1 LSNGSTVFVAS
12 GLDAGAGS
20 SSYIISDVSDHF
32 ADPGDYTIFLDFTPA
47 ASQVADAWMFTF
59 SNVSDTGNMDVS
71 TLRADNSY
79 DWVRQRS
86 GVPNINQGGPAES
99 PVTNRHRVAYY
110 VSGTNGNRMAV
121 NGAYVAAETNQ
132 LYPLGGGAWD
142 FHLFRQPGLPASGL
156 FNGVMHEVR
165 VYDGHVGDG
174 DFGNKDGWILALSN
188 GEVEETPGSGGPP
201 GGGGAGG
208 SGGSGSSGPG
218 PGTAASLNGKGN
230 ATPRVSGLIR
240 RQGGHQVMMP
250 PSVQSQWRRRGMYI
264 PGVGKK

>member
-1 LSNGSTVFVAS
+1 VARSDSLILQWDWHRRPNLKDRIEGLEWTLSNGSTVFVAS

-174 DFGNKDGWILALSN
+174 DFGNKGEWWSSRRWWCWWLRWFRFFRSRPGYRSLA
-188 GEVEETPGSGGPP
+188 EW
-201 GGGGAGG
+201 
-208 SGGSGSSGPG
+208 
-218 PGTAASLNGKGN
+218 KG
-230 ATPRVSGLIR
+230 
-240 RQGGHQVMMP
+240 
-250 PSVQSQWRRRGMYI
+250 
-264 PGVGKK
+264 